1 MSPLFYSFTAFS
13 QLYFSLRLLRLQM
26 NSAASIAIDANIR
39 AMYGAIGVSS
49 PVFTDVVFFV
59 SDSVSVSVSVLVMV
73 TCASVFASLSVT
85 EVLST

>member
-1 MSPLFYSFTAFS
+1 
-13 QLYFSLRLLRLQM
+13 M
-26 NSAASIAIDANIR
+26 NSAASIAIDASIR

>member
-1 MSPLFYSFTAFS
+1 
-13 QLYFSLRLLRLQM
+13 M

-49 PVFTDVVFFV
+49 PVFTDVDFFV
-59 SDSVSVSVSVLVMV
+59 SDSVSVYVFVMV
-73 TCASVFASLSVT
+73 TCASAFASLSVT

>member
-1 MSPLFYSFTAFS
+1 
-13 QLYFSLRLLRLQM
+13 M
-26 NSAASIAIDANIR
+26 NSAASIAIDASIR

-59 SDSVSVSVSVLVMV
+59 SDSVAVSVSVLVMV